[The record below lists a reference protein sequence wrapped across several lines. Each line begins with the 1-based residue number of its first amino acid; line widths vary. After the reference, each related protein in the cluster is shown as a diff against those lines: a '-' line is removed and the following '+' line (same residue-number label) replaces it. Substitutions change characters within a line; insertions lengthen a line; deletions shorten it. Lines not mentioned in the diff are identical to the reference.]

1 MKKFL
6 KFVGL
11 KPSSDDMM
19 ELVVSLGATVD
30 SNLEHLKKIDENQY
44 CVDDVLIEVTWFDVT
59 AFDEVR
65 ISYGYGVN
73 KGLIVA
79 LRNYIE
85 HIVVMNHEIQ
95 DTTYALTWK
104 VPTESFVFGH
114 YRKTL
119 DTYAE
124 NIIKSILA
132 YEAAPKAE

>member
-19 ELVVSLGATVD
+19 ELIVSLGAAVD
-30 SNLEHLKKIDENQY
+30 TNLEYLKKIDENKY
-44 CVDDVLIEVTWFDVT
+44 CVEDVLIEVTWFDAT

-65 ISYGYGVN
+65 VSYGYGVN

-85 HIVVMNHEIQ
+85 HMVLMNHDIQ
-95 DTTYALTWK
+95 DTSYALTWK

-119 DTYAE
+119 DVYAE
-124 NIIKSILA
+124 NIIKAIHA
-132 YEAAPKAE
+132 YEAASKAE